1 MCFLLLAPGWSS
13 EEAAGPRAVPTHVTE
28 GGQRHLGLTP
38 RVTER
43 HQRVGETPHSVSQ
56 RQGGV
61 LGGPGGGH
69 VNTTHLQ
76 QGVNHL
82 RDWSLFMGRGATNW
96 ENRGSE
102 ILCAPPKERV
112 KMFAP
117 PPPTF
122 KEWKLF
128 APPPPLIWLKL
139 QAIA

>member
-1 MCFLLLAPGWSS
+1 MVAVCFLLLAPGWCS
-13 EEAAGPRAVPTHVTE
+13 EEAAGRRAVPTHVTE

-82 RDWSLFMGRGATNW
+82 RDWSLFMGGGLQTGKIAGPKLKKGYNFLRPPLNMAKT
-96 ENRGSE
+96 SSYC
-102 ILCAPPKERV
+102 IKTAPKHFV
-112 KMFAP
+112 
-117 PPPTF
+117 
-122 KEWKLF
+122 
-128 APPPPLIWLKL
+128 PPPLQLG
-139 QAIA
+139 